1 MNENYRLSQTCIDV
15 EDIGAVLALPPDDP
29 VRLHVE
35 ACPRCKSLVA
45 SYRSFVDG
53 KSTEGADLERVRGML
68 DARIRADASRW
79 KPAKEPARANW
90 WQALLRPAPLIA
102 AGLIVIAAAVF
113 WSKSREPETSSL
125 RESTP
130 QVESFALEPAKIAA
144 DGSLELNWSPMSGA
158 DQYQVRLYGP
168 DFSEIFRSANTA
180 TTSLSIN
187 PDRFAAK
194 LPPTLDLT
202 WRVYALSQ
210 GDVIATSP
218 PGSIRT
224 R

>member
-1 MNENYRLSQTCIDV
+1 MKDYRLSQSCVHVD
-15 EDIGAVLALPPDDP
+15 DIGAVLALPPDDP
-29 VRLHVE
+29 IRLHSE
-35 ACPRCKSLVA
+35 ACPRCKSLLA
-45 SYRSFVDG
+45 SYVSFLDAESV
-53 KSTEGADLERVRGML
+53 EGNDLERVRGML
-68 DARIRADASRW
+68 DARIRADAARW
-79 KPAKEPARANW
+79 KPSKSPVAFW
-90 WQALLRPAPLIA
+90 WQLLLRPAPLLA
-102 AGLIVIAAAVF
+102 AGLVVIAAAVF
-113 WSKSREPETSSL
+113 WTSRDPDQGTL
-125 RESTP
+125 RDNTP
-130 QVESFALEPAKIAA
+130 QIESFALEPAQIAEN
-144 DGSLELNWSPMSGA
+144 GSLQLSWSPMSGA

-168 DFSEIFRSANTA
+168 DFSEIFRSANTTA
-180 TTSLSIN
+180 TSMTVD